1 MDFGILGSLEAGADG
16 AVVELGP
23 PKQRALL
30 TILLMH
36 AGEIV
41 PTDRLI
47 DLLWGESPPRTAGHS
62 VQIYVSELRK
72 AFEPIAD
79 GQVIVTRPPGYQLLA
94 EPDAIDAQRFER
106 LVEDGTRALR
116 AGDREA
122 GAATL
127 RSALQL
133 WRGPALSDFAYEE
146 FAQPYIRR
154 LHDLHLDA
162 IEELAATELE
172 AGRTNEVLPLLD
184 AALRE
189 DPLRERSRELL
200 MLALYRSGRHAE
212 ALRSYQKLRELLV
225 EELGLDPSP
234 PLQRLQER
242 ILLHDPT
249 LMPVADAASTAV
261 QARNPYKGLRSFAEE
276 DAADFFGRELL
287 LDGVLAS
294 LRDGARLVA
303 LVGPS
308 GSGKSSVLAAGLIPR
323 LRAGAISGSERWV
336 MAQML
341 PGARPLEEVEAVVSN
356 AAGLPVGLAQLL
368 DRGEGPRSPGSAL
381 RTMPAEG
388 RLVLL
393 IDQFEDLF
401 TVTDDLHRRAFLHA
415 LSAAVTQPNGQVVV
429 LLALRGDYY
438 DRPFLHPEFAEV
450 FIPAVMNVLPMTAQE
465 LEAAVV
471 RPAQQVG
478 VSVEPALLAEVV
490 AETADQAGALPL
502 LQYALTEVFEQRQ
515 DATLTLAGYR
525 ALGGLKG
532 ILSRRAEN
540 LYEALSHDEQR
551 TAMQVFLRLVRLG
564 HGTVDSRRRVPLSDL
579 TDLDLDP
586 VVLSEVLRAFGRHR
600 LLSFDRDQATGA
612 ATVDVAHEAL
622 LREWERLAVWIER
635 HRAALRRH
643 ETFAAA
649 VEEWELAGRDPDYL
663 LTGSR
668 LAEFETWSQDGTL
681 RLTGRERDFLEAG
694 LARRR
699 SEQDV
704 ETRRSEAQRHLEGRA
719 RLRLFGLAIAI
730 AVAAAAI
737 GYGVWA
743 AGSTSVP
750 RVALLHPGVGELA
763 AITED
768 GFDRAVADFDL
779 AGEERTYD
787 GSQGAEDLRSLSEE
801 GVGLIVVPVGL
812 TDDWESV
819 VLDNPNTRYVFSFPF
834 EAPNVSYM
842 VFADQEGAFLAGAA
856 AALTSQTGT
865 IGFIGGIDDWFIWTF
880 HAGYEAGAKTIDP
893 DVQVLSTYL
902 AEGTDYEIGFAS
914 PLSARQ
920 AARDMYADGADVIF
934 HAAGGSG
941 IGVFEAATEMSNRD
955 RQLWAI
961 GAETD
966 QFETVALLP
975 GVVDPEPW
983 RGHILTSMIRRP
995 DLAIYTALEEYARG
1009 EFRSGARTFD
1019 LASDGVGLAYS
1030 GGFIDGIQPRIED
1043 LGARIIAGQITVPC
1057 IPPDRVDDAL
1067 KRGLTETAC
1076 PQER

>member
-1 MDFGILGSLEAGADG
+1 MDFRILGSLEAGADG

-47 DLLWGESPPRTAGHS
+47 DLLWGDSPPRTAGHS

-94 EPDAIDAQRFER
+94 EPDAIDAQSFER
-106 LVEDGTRALR
+106 LVEDGTRALQ
-116 AGDREA
+116 AGNREA

-133 WRGPALSDFAYEE
+133 WRGPALSDFSYQE

-162 IEELAATELE
+162 IEELAAAELE
-172 AGRTNEVLPLLD
+172 ARRTKEALPLLD
-184 AALRE
+184 AAIRE

-234 PLQRLQER
+234 PLQRLQEQ
-242 ILLHDPT
+242 ILLHDPA
-249 LMPVADAASTAV
+249 LMPVAAVASTTV

-287 LDGVLAS
+287 LDRVLAS
-294 LRDGARLVA
+294 LRDGARIVA

-323 LRAGAISGSERWV
+323 LRAGAIRGSDRWV
-336 MAQML
+336 MAQMA
-341 PGARPLEEVEAVVSN
+341 PGARPLEEVEAVVSK

-368 DRGEGPRSPGSAL
+368 DRGEGRRSPGPAL

-401 TVTDDLHRRAFLHA
+401 TVTDDLHRRTFLQA
-415 LSAAVTQPNGQVVV
+415 LAASVTQPNGQVVA

-450 FIPAVMNVLPMTAQE
+450 FIPAVVNVLPMTAQE

-478 VSVEPALLAEVV
+478 VSVEPALVAELV
-490 AETADQAGALPL
+490 AETADQPGALPL
-502 LQYALTEVFEQRQ
+502 LQYALTEVFEQRH
-515 DATLTLAGYR
+515 DATLTTAVYR

-532 ILSRRAEN
+532 ILSRRAES
-540 LYEALSHDEQR
+540 LYEGLGPDEQR
-551 TAMQVFLRLVRLG
+551 AAMQVFLRLVRLG

-579 TDLDLDP
+579 TNLDLDA

-600 LLSFDRDQATGA
+600 LLSFDRDQVTGA

-622 LREWERLAVWIER
+622 LSEWERLAGWIER

-649 VEEWELAGRDPDYL
+649 VEEWELAGRDADYL

-668 LAEFETWSQDGTL
+668 LAEFESWSHEGTL

-704 ETRRSEAQRHLEGRA
+704 ETRRGEAQRHLEGRA

-730 AVAAAAI
+730 AIAAAAI

-743 AGSTSVP
+743 AGSSAIP
-750 RVALLHPGVGELA
+750 RVALLHPGIGELA

-787 GSQGAEDLRSLSEE
+787 GSQGAEDLRSLSAE
-801 GVGLIVVPVGL
+801 GVGLIVVPVGM

-819 VLDNPNTRYVFSFPF
+819 VRDNPNTRYMFSFPF

-880 HAGYEAGAKTIDP
+880 HAGYEAGAKAVDP
-893 DVQVLSTYL
+893 DVRVISTYL
-902 AEGTDYEIGFAS
+902 AQGTDYGTGFAS
-914 PLSARQ
+914 PLAARQ
-920 AARDMYADGADVIF
+920 AARDMYESGADVIF

-941 IGVFEAATEMSNRD
+941 IGVFDAATEMSNRD

-966 QFETVALLP
+966 QFETVALLT

-1030 GGFIDGIQPRIED
+1030 GGFIDDIRPRIED
-1043 LGARIIAGQITVPC
+1043 LRARIIADQIEVPC
-1057 IPPDRVDDAL
+1057 IPQDRVDDAL
-1067 KRGLTETAC
+1067 ERGLTETAC
-1076 PQER
+1076 PQEP